1 VWGTDLKLKIRLKSV
16 TLFFFIVIACVIT
29 LSGINNYIN
38 QNKLVTENFVNKHT
52 KTVQQTREFYR
63 LKFDKL
69 QHDFVSKEEENIAK
83 ISLLYDRYKRDRNNI
98 DVQLIAKELNRNINA
113 GYYEV
118 FLINNKNI
126 IEKTSYLNDLG
137 YNLGAHKEIA
147 DILDSLFNKNIQIDV
162 SPIQIDS
169 ASMSFKRY
177 ILKRSDDGRYLLQI
191 AFVLDFEELFREI
204 LPFPHD
210 GGAFKIHLANNN
222 LIQPIRLNRINLE
235 KKTLSDGW
243 IQTKSFLEEMSKA
256 LALPKKHI
264 VNDLLS
270 RDIAHESLNI
280 NRELEGLF
288 SNRDVMS
295 NLDLPNGILSVYSA
309 TNSLFNKNS
318 ETKLLLNT
326 QFPTKELDENL
337 NEAFYYTLIPVL
349 FSLISLS
356 FIYVLLIRNV
366 LTPLIN
372 IIADL
377 RQNQRTN
384 VEDSF
389 ISEISMLS
397 YSYNRL
403 HDTLNT
409 EVKKNNDL
417 LKYNRSCIADTIHQI
432 KTPLT
437 NILMNGEMIKSA
449 SDRESLVSYIDRID
463 SSINMISNSYD
474 DLSYAITSDT
484 IEYTPTE
491 IDLGEILKQRI
502 LFFKTI
508 SQSTFKIINYK
519 IDDNIKVIINQIEL
533 ERIID
538 NNLSNAIKYADA
550 HQSIIVSLTK
560 HDATA
565 ALKFESF
572 GTQIVNKDKIF
583 DEGYRENHGK
593 RGLGLGLSMV
603 KRICSKYEISYFVS
617 YANQKNIFT
626 YQFRLQ

>member
-1 VWGTDLKLKIRLKSV
+1 MRGTDLKLKIRLKSV

-38 QNKLVTENFVNKHT
+38 QNKLITENFVNKHT

-69 QHDFVSKEEENIAK
+69 QYDFVSKEEENIAK

-98 DVQLIAKELNRNINA
+98 DVQLIAKELNRNINT
-113 GYYEV
+113 GYYQV

-137 YNLGAHKEIA
+137 LNLGAHKEIA

-191 AFVLDFEELFREI
+191 AFVLDFEELFSEI
-204 LPFPHD
+204 QPFPHD

-256 LALPKKHI
+256 LALPKKHK
-264 VNDLLS
+264 VNELLS

-280 NRELEGLF
+280 NRELEVLF

-295 NLDLPNGILSVYSA
+295 NLDLPNSILSVYSA
-309 TNSLFNKNS
+309 TNSLFNKSS
-318 ETKLLLNT
+318 ETKLLLNAK
-326 QFPTKELDENL
+326 FPTKELDEKL

-474 DLSYAITSDT
+474 DLAYVITSDT

-491 IDLGEILKQRI
+491 IDIGEILKQRI

-508 SQSTFKIINYK
+508 SQSTFKIINYI
-519 IDDNIKVIINQIEL
+519 IDENIKVIINQIEL

-572 GTQIVNKDKIF
+572 GTQILNKDKIF
-583 DEGYRENHGK
+583 DEGYRENHSK

-603 KRICSKYEISYFVS
+603 KRICSKYEISYLVS

-626 YQFRLQ
+626 YQFRLL